1 MSNSLYASQDGR
13 KLGVFEGDSNHML
26 LFEYISE
33 HDVVEVSIK
42 TGDMLEGRFSI
53 KVHDN
58 QMGRKFEG
66 LLGVEHYFQRIR
78 EMVQDDDNSR
88 NLS

>member
-1 MSNSLYASQDGR
+1 
-13 KLGVFEGDSNHML
+13 ML
-26 LFEYISE
+26 LFEYIPE
-33 HDVVEVSIK
+33 HDVVEVSIM
-42 TGDMLEGRFSI
+42 TGDLLEGRFSI

-66 LLGVEHYFQRIR
+66 LLGLEHYFQRIR
-78 EMVQDDDNSR
+78 EMVQKDDNDR